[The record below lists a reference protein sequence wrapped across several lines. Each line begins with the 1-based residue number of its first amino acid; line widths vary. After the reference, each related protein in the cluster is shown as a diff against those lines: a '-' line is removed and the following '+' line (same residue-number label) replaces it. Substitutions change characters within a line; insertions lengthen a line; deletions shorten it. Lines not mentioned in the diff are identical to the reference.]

1 MRRGGNLAGGRFRGA
16 VCQEEEALLA
26 VPAPNTHGKEAG
38 NGMEVLWKEALW
50 DGGQRVIKLPVVN
63 KHKL

>member
-38 NGMEVLWKEALW
+38 NGMEAFGRKLFGMVLSM
-50 DGGQRVIKLPVVN
+50 
-63 KHKL
+63 